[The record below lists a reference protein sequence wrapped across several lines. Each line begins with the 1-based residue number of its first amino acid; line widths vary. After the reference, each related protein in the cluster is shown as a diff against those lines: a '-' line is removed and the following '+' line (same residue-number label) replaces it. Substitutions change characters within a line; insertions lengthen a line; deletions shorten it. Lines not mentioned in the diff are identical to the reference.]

1 MSFKITFANSAIEF
15 RKLIDFLNY
24 KDFFQ
29 DVDFFFKKDSILIQS
44 MDTSHVS
51 LVNMSLDKNIA
62 QEYTCDQDVTLS
74 INLESLLK
82 ILKCSKDMSGKC
94 VWIYKK
100 GIDVLNIKFTNG
112 TKCKSQF
119 KLKLLSRDNQLIDI
133 PSIQY
138 TSIQDIALSEFDNIL
153 SNMASFGQDLLLKRT
168 KDELIVSNGDEN
180 SALFYLGRDQV
191 TLNDWSDKNTIV
203 ETIVSLRYLQWITKL
218 CSLCNN
224 VTLCFNDSITLK
236 DSTPILLEVKDIN
249 MNIKCLIASK
259 N

>member
-15 RKLIDFLNY
+15 RKLIEFLNY

-29 DVDFFFKKDSILIQS
+29 YVDFFFKKDSILIQS

-51 LVNMSLDKNIA
+51 LVNMSLDKGIA

-100 GIDVLNIKFTNG
+100 DIDVVNINFTNG
-112 TKCKSQF
+112 NNKCTSRF

-133 PSIQY
+133 PNIKY
-138 TSIQDIALSEFDNIL
+138 MSIQDINLSTFDNIL
-153 SNMASFGQDLLLKRT
+153 SNMSSFGQDLLLKRT
-168 KDELIVSNGDEN
+168 HDELIVSNGDEN
-180 SALFYLGRDQV
+180 SALFYLGDDQV
-191 TLNDWSDKNTIV
+191 ILGDLSRNTIV
-203 ETIVSLRYLQWITKL
+203 ETTVSLRYLQWITKL
-218 CSLCNN
+218 SSLCKN

-236 DSTPILLEVKDIN
+236 DATPILLEVKDIN
-249 MNIKCLIASK
+249 MNLKCLIASK